1 MYVNRVIKLVH
12 YTVLSLTRRVL
23 EPTIYIR
30 VIKLVHY
37 AVLSLTRRVL
47 EPTIYIHVIK
57 LVHYTVFTNLI
68 TCI

>member
-1 MYVNRVIKLVH
+1 
-12 YTVLSLTRRVL
+12 VL

-57 LVHYTVFTNLI
+57 LVKTV
-68 TCI
+68 